1 MILKK
6 KKTALIFGIS
16 GQDGSYLAHFLLKK
30 NYKVVGITR
39 NKSLNNLS
47 RLKRLKILNKVKIIK
62 GTALNKLFLNKL
74 IKKDTSIKEIYY
86 LAGESSVLKSFDYPD
101 ISLKSNVLGILN
113 ILMLVKNINKKIR
126 IFNAASGQIFGN
138 KKINHY
144 SESSLI
150 DPQSPYGVAK
160 ATGFWMSKIFRDRY
174 GLYSCSGILFNHESP
189 LRSKNFVTKK
199 IVDTS
204 LKIKNKNSL
213 NLYLGNIDIYRDWGW
228 APEYVKVMWLMLQ
241 QKKPN
246 DFVIGSGKKYS
257 IKDFVYEVFRL
268 LKISK
273 NKLKYN
279 TKKFQRKTDIK
290 SYTANTNFI
299 KKKLKWTSKVSFKQI
314 VFKMVNNELF

>member
-1 MILKK
+1 MMLKK

-47 RLKRLKILNKVKIIK
+47 RLKRLKILNKIKVIK
-62 GTALNKLFLNKL
+62 GTALNKLFLNKM
-74 IKKDTSIKEIYY
+74 IKEDISIKEIYY
-86 LAGESSVLKSFDYPD
+86 FAGDSSVLKSFNHPD
-101 ISLKSNVLGILN
+101 ISLKSNTLGILN
-113 ILMLVKNINKKIR
+113 ILMSVKDNNKKIR

-160 ATGFWMSKIFRDRY
+160 ASGFLLSKIFRETHD
-174 GLYSCSGILFNHESP
+174 LYSCSGILFNHESP
-189 LRSKNFVTKK
+189 LRSKHFVTKK
-199 IVDTS
+199 IIDTS
-204 LKIKNKNSL
+204 LKIKKNNSL
-213 NLYLGNIDIYRDWGW
+213 NLHLGDIDVYRDWGW

-241 QKKPN
+241 QKSPN

-257 IKDFVYEVFRL
+257 IRNFVYEVFRL

-314 VFKMVNNELF
+314 VFKMVNNELL

>member
-1 MILKK
+1 MIK

-16 GQDGSYLAHFLLKK
+16 GQDGSYLAHFLLTK

-39 NKSLNNLS
+39 NNSLKNLS
-47 RLKRLKILNKVKIIK
+47 RLKRLKIINKVSVIK
-62 GTALNKLFLNKL
+62 GSASNKIFLNKL
-74 IKKDTSIKEIYY
+74 IKKDISIKEIYY
-86 LAGESSVLKSFDYPD
+86 FAGDSSVVKSFESPD
-101 ISLKSNVLGILN
+101 TSLESNTLGILN
-113 ILMLVKNINKKIR
+113 ILMSVKDINKKIK

-160 ATGFWMSKIFRDRY
+160 ASGFLMSKIFRDRY

-189 LRSKNFVTKK
+189 LRSKHFVTKK
-199 IVDTS
+199 IIDTS
-204 LKIKNKNSL
+204 LKIKKNNSL
-213 NLYLGNIDIYRDWGW
+213 NLHLGNIDIYRDWGW

-257 IKDFVYEVFRL
+257 IRDFVYEVFKL
-268 LKISK
+268 LKINK
-273 NKLKYN
+273 NRLKYN
-279 TKKFQRKTDIK
+279 DKKFQRKTDIR
-290 SYTANTNFI
+290 SYKANINLI
-299 KKKLKWTSKVSFKQI
+299 KKKLKWTPKISFNQI

>member
-1 MILKK
+1 MLK

-16 GQDGSYLAHFLLKK
+16 GQDGSYLAHYLLKK
-30 NYKVVGITR
+30 NYRVVGITR
-39 NKSLNNLS
+39 NDSLNNLS
-47 RLKRLKILNKVKIIK
+47 RLKRLKILNKIKVIK
-62 GTALNKLFLNKL
+62 GTALNKIFLNKM

-86 LAGESSVLKSFDYPD
+86 FAGDSSVVNSFNHPD
-101 ISLKSNVLGILN
+101 ISLKSNALGVLN
-113 ILMLVKNINKKIR
+113 ILISVKDNNKKIR

-138 KKINHY
+138 NKINHF
-144 SESSLI
+144 SESSLL

-160 ATGFWMSKIFRDRY
+160 ASGFWLSKIFRDTHD
-174 GLYSCSGILFNHESP
+174 LYSCSGILFNHESP
-189 LRSKNFVTKK
+189 LRSKHFVTKK
-199 IVDTS
+199 IIDTS
-204 LKIKNKNSL
+204 LKMVKNNSL
-213 NLYLGNIDIYRDWGW
+213 KLYLGDISVYRDWGW

-246 DFVIGSGKKYS
+246 DFIIGSGKKYS

-268 LKISK
+268 LKINK
-273 NKLKYN
+273 NRLKYN
-279 TKKFQRKTDIK
+279 TKELQRKTDIK

>member
-1 MILKK
+1 
-6 KKTALIFGIS
+6 
-16 GQDGSYLAHFLLKK
+16 
-30 NYKVVGITR
+30 
-39 NKSLNNLS
+39 
-47 RLKRLKILNKVKIIK
+47 
-62 GTALNKLFLNKL
+62 L
-74 IKKDTSIKEIYY
+74 IKKDIGIKEIYY
-86 LAGESSVLKSFDYPD
+86 LAGDSSVVKSFDYPD
-101 ISLKSNVLGILN
+101 ISLKSNALGIMN
-113 ILMLVKNINKKIR
+113 ILMSVKNNNKKIR

-138 KKINHY
+138 KKANHY

-160 ATGFWMSKIFRDRY
+160 ASGFWMSKIFRDTY

-189 LRSKNFVTKK
+189 LRSKHFVTKK
-199 IVDTS
+199 IIDTS
-204 LKIKNKNSL
+204 LKIKKNNSL
-213 NLYLGNIDIYRDWGW
+213 KLYLGDIDIYRDWGW

-290 SYTANTNFI
+290 SYSANTNFI
-299 KKKLKWTSKVSFKQI
+299 KRKLKWTSKVSFKQI